1 MAYNSGSGSL
11 FVPKMC
17 KKTMPVLD
25 DQSWELSSGSE
36 NASAGLNHE
45 RWMRWTHTWHSGP
58 GEEATW
64 QRQQCGVL
72 GWQVDLEAPVTCFR
86 EGLLSPVF
94 GQINMSLNF

>member
-64 QRQQCGVL
+64 QGPGGKGGAYVA
-72 GWQVDLEAPVTCFR
+72 APAVWR
-86 EGLLSPVF
+86 PRLAGRS
-94 GQINMSLNF
+94 